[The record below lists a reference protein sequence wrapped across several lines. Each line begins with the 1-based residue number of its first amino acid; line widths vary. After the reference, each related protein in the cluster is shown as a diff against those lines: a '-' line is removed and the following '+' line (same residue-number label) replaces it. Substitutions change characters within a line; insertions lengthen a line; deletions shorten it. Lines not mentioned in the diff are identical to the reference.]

1 MSLAGALT
9 ALKQDITGVVRVRE
23 ALARHTTY
31 RIGGPAAALVE
42 ADTVGDLKRAIA
54 ICHDSGVGCV
64 VLGKGSNILAS
75 DAGYDGVVIVLGRE
89 FKRHEVEGDR
99 IHTGAGVVLGHVV
112 QDAYSRG
119 LSGLEFGVG
128 VPGTIGGALAMNAGS
143 RTEWIGGMVE
153 SITLLDRDLNLIS
166 VRGADIEWGYRSTNL
181 SAWGVVVECVLSLA
195 AGDKESIRRTMD
207 MSLLRRKKSQPMG
220 VPSAGSVFRNPEGD
234 SAGRLIEASGLK
246 GAQVG
251 GAQISEIHANFIV
264 NRGGA
269 AATDVVELMN
279 RAHAAVKEHHGIE
292 LTPEIKL
299 LGPFDGS

>member
-9 ALKQDITGVVRVRE
+9 ALQRDVTGVVRVRE

-42 ADTVGDLKRAIA
+42 ADSIGDLKRAITV
-54 ICHDSGVGCV
+54 CRDSDVSCV

-89 FKRHEVEGDR
+89 FKRHEVDGDR
-99 IHTGAGVVLGHVV
+99 IHTGAGVIFGHVV

-143 RTEWIGGMVE
+143 RTEWIGGVVE
-153 SITLLDRDLNLIS
+153 SITLLDRDLNLTS
-166 VRGADIEWGYRSTNL
+166 VRGTDIEWGYRTTDLASR
-181 SAWGVVVECVLSLA
+181 GVIVECVLRLS
-195 AGDKESIRRTMD
+195 AGDKDAIRRTMD
-207 MSLLRRKKSQPMG
+207 MSLLHRKESQPMG
-220 VPSAGSVFRNPEGD
+220 IPSAGSVFRNPEGD

-246 GAQVG
+246 GVQVG

-269 AATDVVELMN
+269 SATDVVELMN
-279 RAHAAVKEHHGIE
+279 RAHAVVKEHHGIE

-299 LGPFDGS
+299 LGSFDES